1 MELATVLVDA
11 VIIVVVETVGKWTGG
26 VFSVVFAVLV
36 DCTCTEIFGGEKIPH
51 ESGFHQAADAI
62 EGVNATNAN
71 IRKYFFIN
79 SSGV

>member
-1 MELATVLVDA
+1 VVLPNTIVDDALTIVVVDVEKLFCTVLVTFINCA
-11 VIIVVVETVGKWTGG
+11 TGTGG
-26 VFSVVFAVLV
+26 RELC
-36 DCTCTEIFGGEKIPH
+36 DEKIPH